1 VTSTAVVIL
10 NFNGAQLLQQFLPVV
25 IRHSGTAQIIVADN
39 ASTDNSL
46 TLLHQSFP
54 QVKVIALDK
63 NYGYSGGYNRA
74 LAQVNTEYAVLL
86 NSDVEVTESWLQ
98 PLIHL
103 MDADSSIAA
112 VQPKIRS
119 FHQREYFEY
128 AGAGGGFMDALGYP
142 FCRGRIFNFLEKDTG
157 QYNDTREVGWASG
170 ACLMLRTSVFR
181 KLGGLD
187 ETFFAH
193 MEEIDLCWRMVRSGY
208 KVYYCGSSTVY
219 HVGAG
224 TLAYGHPRKV
234 YLNFRNNLRLL
245 MYHLPPLQLVWK
257 LPLRLVLDWLAAI
270 RFAGQGNCSSAAAL
284 FRAQANLFL
293 HLPKVWQKRQQLLRN
308 YPFSTRLLYRGAI
321 VWEYFILKRVRLIP

>member
-270 RFAGQGNCSSAAAL
+270 RFAGQGNFNSASAVL
-284 FRAQANLFL
+284 RAQANLFL
-293 HLPKVWQKRQQLLRN
+293 QLPKVWQKRQQLLRN